1 MARYLYNVST
11 RVWYNISAQ
20 CYLIWENIF
29 DRGQKA
35 FTIRLSIFLTL
46 ARACDK
52 RFSAD
57 HDTMLSLLI
66 KAFGP
71 WAFTFYQTVFFV
83 VFSEGKWSKHLVTL
97 LFQIINPQN
106 QRICMR

>member
-1 MARYLYNVST
+1 MFCNVL
-11 RVWYNISAQ
+11 R
-20 CYLIWENIF
+20 
-29 DRGQKA
+29 

-71 WAFTFYQTVFFV
+71 WAFTFYQTVFCRIFRREV
-83 VFSEGKWSKHLVTL
+83 AKTFSLSS
-97 LFQIINPQN
+97 FSDY
-106 QRICMR
+106 